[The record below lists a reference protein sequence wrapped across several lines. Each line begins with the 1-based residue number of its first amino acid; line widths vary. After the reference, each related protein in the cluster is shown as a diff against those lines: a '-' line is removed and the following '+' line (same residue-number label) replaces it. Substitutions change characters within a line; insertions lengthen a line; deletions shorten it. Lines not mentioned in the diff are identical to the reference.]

1 MQLDPGAF
9 KKLKRDWKQS

>member
-9 KKLKRDWKQS
+9 KKLKRGWKQS